1 MLLTKENAPIL
12 LREVR
17 GLGDT
22 SQLVCI
28 SQEGEDPTPKKPEN
42 ELNISQRF
50 VGASLLSIHWSGP
63 RSSAASFAFS

>member
-42 ELNISQRF
+42 ELNIS
-50 VGASLLSIHWSGP
+50 
-63 RSSAASFAFS
+63 